1 MKYDY
6 IFVCWQIFI
15 VLGKAPQEKLHKSEK
30 DKKLKECRGEKKGTR
45 EVVVST
51 V

>member
-30 DKKLKECRGEKKGTR
+30 DKKLGTR
-45 EVVVST
+45 EVVVS
-51 V
+51 VA